1 MDDINGSNSQA
12 LSAADQQSKN
22 DGHHSADQEQDD
34 DVNNVYKHKGQI
46 EFRMT
51 NFKAFSEGTEPKEV
65 LSEPVVY
72 INGLPWRI
80 LAKHNDDA
88 SFGLFLCCFGDETD
102 MAWNC
107 LANKQLS
114 VLPSAKRGQKC
125 QMKEGNPTD
134 YDRFDAKNL
143 RWGWEKFAKF
153 DDVMN
158 EQKGFYDAKDDAV
171 TFKAQVI
178 TQQPNGMPGLRT
190 VDTLRVNGQLVYVNK
205 FMLAAYSNFFRE
217 FFFGDKTTNI
227 QIDSMNGNA
236 VPLFERL
243 IATMEPTNAALDDDC
258 VEGVLMLASQFL
270 LDCVKNRCAKFLLTK
285 SKKSAICKFRLAHQ
299 CGITAMKKQ
308 VLEAMN
314 RSDFEITGPNFMD
327 AFLDYNKMD
336 RHAMNELRERHRQ
349 LFGTSPQ

>member
-1 MDDINGSNSQA
+1 MDDRNGSNSQA
-12 LSAADQQSKN
+12 LSAADQQSIN
-22 DGHHSADQEQDD
+22 DDHSADQEQDD
-34 DVNNVYKHKGQI
+34 DINNVYKHKGQI

-51 NFKAFSEGTEPKEV
+51 NFKAFSEGSEPKEV

-72 INGLPWRI
+72 MNGLPWRI

-107 LANKQLS
+107 LATKQLS
-114 VLPSAKRGQKC
+114 VVPCAKSGQKC
-125 QMKEGNPTD
+125 QMKEGNNNA
-134 YDRFDAKNL
+134 YDRFDAKKL

-153 DDVMN
+153 EDVMN
-158 EQKGFYDAKDDAV
+158 EQKGFYDAEGDAV
-171 TFKAQVI
+171 TFKAQVV
-178 TQQPNGMPGLRT
+178 TQPPNGMPGLRT

-205 FMLAAYSNFFRE
+205 FMLAAYSNFFRKM
-217 FFFGDKTTNI
+217 FFVDKTTDI

-270 LDCVKNRCAKFLLTK
+270 LDCVKNRCARFLLAN
-285 SKKSAICKFRLAHQ
+285 SRKSAISKFRLAHQ

-308 VLEAMN
+308 VLDAMN
-314 RSDFEITGPNFMD
+314 KSDFDIAGPNYMV
-327 AFLDYNKMD
+327 ALLDHSKMD
-336 RHAMNELRERHRQ
+336 RYALKELDERHKQ
-349 LFGTSPQ
+349 LFVTSPQ

>member
-1 MDDINGSNSQA
+1 
-12 LSAADQQSKN
+12 
-22 DGHHSADQEQDD
+22 
-34 DVNNVYKHKGQI
+34 
-46 EFRMT
+46 MT

-114 VLPSAKRGQKC
+114 IVPCAKRGQKC

-134 YDRFDAKNL
+134 YDTDLMPRMCAGAGRNLQNL
-143 RWGWEKFAKF
+143 RQ
-153 DDVMN
+153 DVMN

-171 TFKAQVI
+171 TFKAQLSLNS
-178 TQQPNGMPGLRT
+178 PMECRNGLRT

-205 FMLAAYSNFFRE
+205 FMIVLKAFQKVGNL
-217 FFFGDKTTNI
+217 
-227 QIDSMNGNA
+227 QIPIGPS
-236 VPLFERL
+236 
-243 IATMEPTNAALDDDC
+243 
-258 VEGVLMLASQFL
+258 
-270 LDCVKNRCAKFLLTK
+270 
-285 SKKSAICKFRLAHQ
+285 
-299 CGITAMKKQ
+299 KQ

-314 RSDFEITGPNFMD
+314 RSDFEMTGPTFMY

-336 RHAMNELRERHRQ
+336 RYAMNELRERHRQ